1 MIGSNPPQEQPKPQ
15 EQPQQGA
22 PQAPP
27 PPAYTP
33 PPQPQAPPPAYAP
46 PPTEY
51 TPIFK
56 PSAAPYPA
64 LVKNSMLV
72 IMVVISILT
81 IFLGAMMVH
90 SAPLLYNKEYS
101 NDQAG
106 QDQRQ
111 DDQRTAVTVTN
122 VGHILADVGAFLLI
136 MFLLLAG
143 MLRSDWSDYVR
154 FGILFFV
161 AVFAFALGFRV

>member
-1 MIGSNPPQEQPKPQ
+1 MQQMQGPPQY
-15 EQPQQGA
+15 A
-22 PQAPP
+22 
-27 PPAYTP
+27 
-33 PPQPQAPPPAYAP
+33 APPPAYSP
-46 PPTEY
+46 PPLPPAAPQAPAY
-51 TPIFK
+51 APLFP

-72 IMVVISILT
+72 IMVIVSVLT
-81 IFLGAMMVH
+81 IFIGAMMVH
-90 SAPLLYNKEYS
+90 SAPLMYNKEYS
-101 NDQAG
+101 SDQQG
-106 QDQRQ
+106 TDQRQ

-161 AVFAFALGFRV
+161 AVFAFSLGFRV

>member
-1 MIGSNPPQEQPKPQ
+1 M
-15 EQPQQGA
+15 QQM
-22 PQAPP
+22 QAPP
-27 PPAYTP
+27 QYA
-33 PPQPQAPPPAYAP
+33 APPPAYSP
-46 PPTEY
+46 PPPPPGGPQAPGY
-51 TPIFK
+51 APLFP

-72 IMVVISILT
+72 IMVIVSVLT
-81 IFLGAMMVH
+81 IFIGAMMVH
-90 SAPLLYNKEYS
+90 SAPLMYNKEYS
-101 NDQAG
+101 NDTNG
-106 QDQRQ
+106 QDQRA

-161 AVFAFALGFRV
+161 AVFAFSLGFRV

>member
-1 MIGSNPPQEQPKPQ
+1 MMGTNPPQEQPRPQ
-15 EQPQQGA
+15 EQPPQTA
-22 PQAPP
+22 AQAPP
-27 PPAYTP
+27 PQYTP
-33 PPQPQAPPPAYAP
+33 PPAPYKQPAGFAP

-51 TPIFK
+51 APIFK
-56 PSAAPYPA
+56 PSTAPYPA

-72 IMVVISILT
+72 MMVMVSLLT

-90 SAPLLYNKEYS
+90 SAPMAYNKEYS
-101 NDQAG
+101 SDQAG
-106 QDQRQ
+106 NDQRA
-111 DDQRTAVTVTN
+111 DDMRTAVTVTN

-154 FGILFFV
+154 FGVLFFV
-161 AVFAFALGFRV
+161 AVFAFSLGFRV

>member
-1 MIGSNPPQEQPKPQ
+1 M
-15 EQPQQGA
+15 A
-22 PQAPP
+22 APP
-27 PPAYTP
+27 SQYTP
-33 PPQPQAPPPAYAP
+33 PPQPYAP
-46 PPTEY
+46 PPQTY
-51 TPIFK
+51 APPQAGYAPLFQ
-56 PSAAPYPA
+56 PSTAPYPA

-72 IMVVISILT
+72 IMVVVSLLT

-90 SAPLLYNKEYS
+90 SAPMTYNKEYS
-101 NDQAG
+101 SDQSG
-106 QDQRQ
+106 QDQRA

-161 AVFAFALGFRV
+161 AVFAFSLGFRV